1 MEKNNRSQKQTVV
14 TQKGISIRAQLII
27 GFLIPIVFIIFIGLI
42 SYRRASEGLIANY
55 EQSSLTA
62 LEMTMNSLDES
73 MQTISSITMELAQD
87 QNVFS
92 YALGGF
98 KSDSAKQSQ
107 INGTIKNN
115 LLVKQT
121 ASEMIDAIH
130 IIGIEDVDVI
140 TTQNLGAGVP
150 GFVEELKDSED
161 AGLVSD
167 AFVHWGSK
175 HPFIDVRMETENY
188 ILYCSRSFNSGSLRG
203 LVVIDVSRDAVAN
216 LLAQLDFGEGSYVS
230 FITADGNEISTDAS
244 FSINNLEGIDWEKQ
258 EDYMEYNGQTYF
270 YMTVESSVTGGRIL
284 ALVPR
289 SYITKS
295 SDDIRN
301 ITVGMVVV
309 ASIAALLLSMYI
321 ITGISG
327 NIRKSVKSLDQ
338 VSQGDF
344 TGQTGKKEKPANN
357 EFGKLHGALNNTVI
371 RMRELIQTVSDM
383 KDAVMDSGDTVMD
396 SGMQLSTMIE
406 NVNMQM
412 EEINGIIAKQN
423 EEISGCNDQMEDL
436 SVQIKSVSG
445 SILTTIT
452 EVTNSQKMIDEGME
466 TVEEMVHQSEQTAD
480 ATKEVQE
487 HVIRLA
493 DKLTQITDFVNDIQE
508 IASQTNLLSLNASI
522 EAARAGEH
530 GRGFSVVAEEIR
542 KLADNSGETAM
553 EIQKIIE
560 EVTVYSQNA
569 IEKVKE
575 AENISEGQMD
585 SAKHTIAA
593 FDQMNGL
600 TAGLVKSM
608 QKISKD
614 VEEMNQGRRGALK
627 AIHSI
632 GESSEHTVR
641 ATDEVNR
648 FLEAQVDSAESLKT
662 ETLKMKENMRQ
673 LEEAIQTFKL

>member
-1 MEKNNRSQKQTVV
+1 MKKNNQR
-14 TQKGISIRAQLII
+14 GISIRMQLII
-27 GFLIPIVFIIFIGLI
+27 GFLIPIVFIVFIGLI

-73 MQTISSITMELAQD
+73 MKTISSITMELAQD
-87 QNVFS
+87 QTVLS

-98 KSDSAKQSQ
+98 KSDTSKRNQAK
-107 INGTIKNN
+107 GTIKNN
-115 LLVKQT
+115 LTVKQT
-121 ASEMIDAIH
+121 ASAMMEGIH
-130 IIGIEDVDVI
+130 IIPVADNDVI
-140 TTQNLGAGVP
+140 TTQKSEGDISS
-150 GFVEELKDSED
+150 FMDELADSED
-161 AGLVSD
+161 AGMVSD
-167 AFVHWGSK
+167 GFVHWGSE
-175 HPFIDVRMETENY
+175 HPFIDAKMATENY

-203 LVVIDVSRDAVAN
+203 LVVIDVSRDAIAN

-230 FITADGNEISTDAS
+230 FVTADGKEISTAAD
-244 FSINNLEGIDWEKQ
+244 FSVKNLEGIDWDKQ

-301 ITVGMVVV
+301 ITVGMVVAACVV
-309 ASIAALLLSMYI
+309 AVLLSMFI

-327 NIRKSVKSLDQ
+327 NIRKSIVRLDQ

-344 TGQTGKKEKPANN
+344 TGQSGRKDKPAQN

-383 KDAVMDSGDTVMD
+383 KDAVLVSGDMVMD
-396 SGMQLSTMIE
+396 SGIQLSTMIE
-406 NVNMQM
+406 NVNIQM
-412 EEINGIIAKQN
+412 EEINSIIARQN
-423 EEISGCNDQMEDL
+423 EEISDCNNQMENL

-445 SILTTIT
+445 SILSTIT
-452 EVTNSQKMIDEGME
+452 EVTDSRKMIDEGME

-480 ATKEVQE
+480 ATKEVQA
-487 HVIRLA
+487 HVVKLA

-542 KLADNSGETAM
+542 KLADNSGATAM

-560 EVTVYSQNA
+560 EVTVYSQNVM
-569 IEKVKE
+569 EKVKE
-575 AENISEGQMD
+575 AESISGGQME
-585 SAKHTIAA
+585 SAKHTITA

-600 TAGLVKSM
+600 MAELVGSM

-614 VEEMNQGRRGALK
+614 VEELNQGRRGALK
-627 AIHSI
+627 SIHSI
-632 GESSEHTVR
+632 GESSEHTVK
-641 ATDEVNR
+641 AADEVNR
-648 FLEAQVDSAESLKT
+648 YLENQMESAESLKT
-662 ETLKMKENMRQ
+662 ETVKMQENMRH